1 MTDLL
6 TSTLARGVLT
16 NIATEILVSHA
27 QSLEDTVAGRMLK
40 WAGLI
45 EPNLYDR
52 LQDLLLKALNLY
64 FNRYPQ
70 RNLLGLDCF
79 FLDPEVSRQV
89 GSYILERKSINWD
102 RVQEAFKRQL
112 NSNKDTLKQLENQN
126 LNYKQIIEDFIECYR
141 QVLREQLSLPQV
153 VILLE
158 ILNQSENLIAEFR
171 ASEQRIRDYIAQL
184 QTNQLSSQNLNLAYQ
199 NGQQQLAHNLTEEM
213 GTVGLLNPDQALQV
227 IQARLDPTP
236 ALFDIGLC
244 KGRQLSANPNEY
256 FVSHGFDSDL
266 LADWR
271 KTLEETLAQTNEQS
285 EVPRPYFSG
294 DTLLGGF
301 RLCGLCEKLHTTRFS
316 MFLLPPSQDRNVYLE
331 LGIAIGL
338 GTPFFLVQ
346 HYEADIPK
354 ILDGLTRYTKGGL
367 FRTMRRE
374 LGNQIEEY
382 DFGVVHFTANLT
394 PANRQKKYLIAAGEL
409 IEDED
414 FEGSIIDA
422 VNNRYPHLEAISL
435 TEQLGAS
442 NSGWMLEQ
450 LIESIQTS
458 RFAIYRVDEKCS
470 PTTFLALGISIGLN
484 RPFLMINRTNREV
497 PVDLRGMGIYQFP
510 NFVTLE
516 EEIISRHQSFFA
528 RYN

>member
-1 MTDLL
+1 MTDFM
-6 TSTLARGVLT
+6 TSTLAPGVLT
-16 NIATEILVSHA
+16 NIATAILIYHA
-27 QSLEDTVAGRMLK
+27 QFFEDTVAGRMLK

-52 LQDLLLKALNLY
+52 LQELVLKALNLY
-64 FNRYPQ
+64 LNQYPE
-70 RNLLGLDCF
+70 RDLLGLDCF
-79 FLDPEVSRQV
+79 FLDPEVSKEV
-89 GSYILERKSINWD
+89 GSYILERKSIDWD
-102 RVQEAFKRQL
+102 IVQQAFNRQL
-112 NSNKDTLKQLENQN
+112 NNNQNTIKQIENQS
-126 LNYKQIIEDFIECYR
+126 LNFKQIIEDFIECYR

-158 ILNQSENLIAEFR
+158 LLNSNENMIAEFR
-171 ASEQRIRDYIAQL
+171 ASEQRIQEYIAQL
-184 QTNQLSSQNLNLAYQ
+184 QSNQLSSRNLNHAYR
-199 NGQQQLAHNLTEEM
+199 NGQKQLAHNLTEEM
-213 GTVGLLNPDQALQV
+213 DTIGLLKPDQALQV
-227 IQARLDPTP
+227 IRARLDPTP
-236 ALFDIGLC
+236 ELFDIGMC
-244 KGRQLSANPNEY
+244 RGRQLSANPNEY
-256 FVSHGFDSDL
+256 FVSHGFNSVL

-271 KTLEETLAQTNEQS
+271 NTLEEALAQTNEQS
-285 EVPRPYFSG
+285 EVLQPYFSG
-294 DTLLGGF
+294 DSLLGGF

-382 DFGVVHFTANLT
+382 DFGVVRFTVDLP
-394 PANRQKKYLIAAGEL
+394 PADSQTKYLIAAGEL

-414 FEGSIIDA
+414 FEGSIIDSIRQ
-422 VNNRYPHLEAISL
+422 NYPHLEPKSL
-435 TEQLGAS
+435 TEQLGNS
-442 NSGWMLEQ
+442 SSGWMLEQ
-450 LIESIQTS
+450 LIELIRTS
-458 RFAIYRVDEKCS
+458 HFAIYRIDEECS
-470 PTTFLALGISIGLN
+470 PTTFLALGVSIGLN

-516 EEIISRHQSFFA
+516 KEIISRHQSFFA

>member
-1 MTDLL
+1 MTDLF
-6 TSTLARGVLT
+6 TTTIAPGILT
-16 NIATEILVSHA
+16 NIATQILVHHS
-27 QSLEDTVAGRMLK
+27 QSLEDTVAGRILK
-40 WAGLI
+40 GAGLI

-52 LQDLLLKALNLY
+52 LQELLLKALNLY

-70 RNLLGLDCF
+70 RDLRGLDCF

-89 GSYILERKSINWD
+89 GSYILERNSIDWNI
-102 RVQEAFKRQL
+102 VQQAFQRQL
-112 NSNKDTLKQLENQN
+112 NSNNDSLRQLENQN
-126 LNYKQIIEDFIECYR
+126 LNFKQIIEDFIECYR
-141 QVLREQLSLPQV
+141 EVLREQLSLPQV

-158 ILNQSENLIAEFR
+158 LLNQSENLIAEIR
-171 ASEQRIRDYIAQL
+171 ASEQRIQEFIVQL
-184 QTNQLSSQNLNLAYQ
+184 QTNQLSSRNLNLAYQ
-199 NGQQQLAHNLTEEM
+199 SGQQELAHNLTEEM
-213 GTVGLLNPDQALQV
+213 DTVGLLYPEQALQV
-227 IQARLDPTP
+227 IQARLDLIP
-236 ALFDIGLC
+236 ALFDMGLC

-271 KTLEETLAQTNEQS
+271 NTLEETLAQSNERS
-285 EVPRPYFSG
+285 EVLQPYFSG

-338 GTPFFLVQ
+338 RIPFFLVQ

-382 DFGVVHFTANLT
+382 DFGVVRFTVNSP
-394 PANRQKKYLIAAGEL
+394 PADSQTKYLIAAGEL

-414 FEGSIIDA
+414 FEGSITDTIKK
-422 VNNRYPHLEAISL
+422 NYPHLEQKSL
-435 TEQLGAS
+435 TQQLGNS

-450 LIESIQTS
+450 LIELIQTS
-458 RFAIYRVDEKCS
+458 HFAIYRIDEECS
-470 PTTFLALGISIGLN
+470 PTTFLALGVSIGLN

-516 EEIISRHQSFFA
+516 KEIISRHQSFFD